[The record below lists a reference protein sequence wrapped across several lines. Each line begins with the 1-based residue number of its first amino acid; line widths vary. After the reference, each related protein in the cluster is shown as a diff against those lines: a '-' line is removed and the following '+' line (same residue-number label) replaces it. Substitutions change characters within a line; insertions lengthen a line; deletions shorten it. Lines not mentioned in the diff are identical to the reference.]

1 MEGINTKL
9 ERVMS
14 EPVRTLLIY
23 ALQHIAAMCAG
34 AIAVPIILGGAL
46 GLPQEEIQFLVN
58 ATLMVSGVGTMIQ
71 TLGIGKKFGS
81 RLLMIEGV
89 SFAGVAALTS
99 VASAYNGVDPR
110 LGISIM
116 FGATMISGVFTMIFA
131 PVVGKMLKFFPNL
144 VSGTVVTCMGLS
156 LLP

>member
-71 TLGIGKKFGS
+71 TLGIGKKITYDRRCKLCRRCCINFCS
-81 RLLMIEGV
+81 
-89 SFAGVAALTS
+89 
-99 VASAYNGVDPR
+99 
-110 LGISIM
+110 ISI
-116 FGATMISGVFTMIFA
+116 
-131 PVVGKMLKFFPNL
+131 
-144 VSGTVVTCMGLS
+144 
-156 LLP
+156 